1 VMSKETTAL
10 MDPETQSYRLP
21 RIVVPEKYEIT
32 LEPDLVNFTFAGEE
46 TIHVIVSDSTD
57 HILMNA
63 LELEIQEA
71 TISNSRNEEFK
82 ADITL
87 DTENE
92 RVKLS
97 FGKSLGSG
105 SWKLHLKFTGILND
119 KLHGFYRSTYKDAE
133 GQTKVIATTQFEA
146 TDARRAFPC
155 WDEPDFK
162 AVYKVTLI
170 VDETLTAISNAKIK
184 KEIMI
189 PERAKKQVLFHD
201 TMKMSTYLV
210 AFIVGEFEATP
221 VIDADGTP
229 VRVWAPPGK
238 LHLAKFAEGIAQ
250 HSLTFFNSYYGL
262 KYPGDKLEL
271 IAIPDFAF
279 GAMENLGAVTF
290 RETALLVDE
299 KTASH
304 AELERVADV
313 VAHEI
318 AHMWFGDLATMKWWN
333 GIWLNEAFA
342 TFMEMLAVDSW
353 KPEWKRWESFGVSRA
368 QAFATDGLKSTRT
381 IEFPVR
387 RPEEAQGMFDILTYE
402 KGASVLRMLEQ
413 FLGPEVFRRG
423 ISFYLAKH
431 KYSNTETNDLWDAIE
446 ESSKQPVRDMMDSW
460 IFQEGHPLVSV
471 ELDKSGK
478 ALTFKQQRFM
488 YASADDSGKG
498 KDTLFHVPIMVK
510 VKSGKSVL
518 SEKFLLTE
526 ETHTLN
532 FEDKVQYVV
541 VNEGGHGF
549 YRVRYSPDLLRALTM
564 KREETLNAIERFNLV
579 NDTWA
584 AVLAGLQP
592 LSEYLEMIRSFEDE
606 TDKNVWTV
614 IAGSLQYLERVT
626 CGSPALKD
634 FTKSLCSPAFKR
646 LGWEL
651 KDGEDNLKRQLR
663 GLLALVLGTT
673 GDDEKVQAEARELY
687 AKYKADKASVG
698 SDVVPALVT
707 ILAHTGTVE
716 RYQEFE
722 NDYKN
727 ASSPQ
732 EEDRF
737 MYSLTAFQDKEL
749 LKQTLE
755 KTLTGSF
762 RTQNAPFVVRMV
774 LQNSA
779 ARDVAWPFVKENWQR
794 IIKTF
799 PEVSLP
805 RMSEGVTGLVSDELL
820 KETRQFFK
828 DNPIRQ
834 GKKLIEQNLEKQSVA
849 VALKNREAK
858 TLKTF

>member
-1 VMSKETTAL
+1 MMSKETTAL
-10 MDPETQSYRLP
+10 MDPETLSYRLP

-46 TIHVIVSDSTD
+46 TVHVIVSDSTD
-57 HILMNA
+57 HLVMNA
-63 LELEIQEA
+63 LELEIQDA
-71 TISNSRNEEFK
+71 TISNSRNEEVK
-82 ADITL
+82 AVITM
-87 DTENE
+87 DAENE
-92 RVKLS
+92 RVKLN
-97 FGKSLGSG
+97 FGKSLSPG
-105 SWKLHLKFTGILND
+105 SWKLHLRFRGILND
-119 KLHGFYRSTYKDAE
+119 KLHGFYRSTYKDSD
-133 GQTKVIATTQFEA
+133 GLTKVIATTQFEA

-170 VDETLTAISNAKIK
+170 VDENLTAISNARIK
-184 KEIMI
+184 KEIML
-189 PERAKKQVLFHD
+189 PERGKKQVLFHD

-210 AFIVGEFEATP
+210 AFIVGEFEATS

-229 VRVWAPPGK
+229 IRVWATPGK

-250 HSLTFFNSYYGL
+250 HSLTFFNAYYGL

-304 AELERVADV
+304 AEMERVADV

-381 IEFPVR
+381 IEFPVK
-387 RPEEAQGMFDILTYE
+387 RPEEAQGMFDILTYQ

-423 ISFYLAKH
+423 ISFYLSKH

-446 ESSKQPVRDMMDSW
+446 ESSKQPVREMMDSW

-471 ELDKSGK
+471 ELDKTGK
-478 ALTFKQQRFM
+478 SLTFKQQRFL
-488 YASADDSGKG
+488 YASADEGGKDSG
-498 KDTLFHVPIMVK
+498 TLFHVPVMIRAK
-510 VKSGKSVL
+510 VGKSVV
-518 SEKFLLTE
+518 SQKFLLTE
-526 ETHTLN
+526 PTHTLN
-532 FEDKVQYVV
+532 FEDKVQHVV

-549 YRVRYSPDLLRALTM
+549 YHVRYAPDLLRSLTL
-564 KREETLNAIERFNLV
+564 KREETLKPIERFNLV
-579 NDTWA
+579 NDAWA

-592 LSEYLEMIRSFEDE
+592 LSEYLELIKSFDEE

-614 IAGSLQYLERVT
+614 IVGSLQYLERVT
-626 CGSPALKD
+626 GDNPALKE
-634 FTKSLCSPAFKR
+634 FTKTLCSPAFKL
-646 LGWEL
+646 LGWET

-663 GLLALVLGTT
+663 GLLALVLGTI
-673 GDDEKVQAEARELY
+673 GDDKKVQDEARELY
-687 AKYKADKASVG
+687 GKYKADKGSVS

-707 ILAHTGTVE
+707 ILAHTGSAE
-716 RYQEFE
+716 RYEEFE

-732 EEDRF
+732 EEERF
-737 MYSLTAFQDKEL
+737 MYSLAAFQQREL
-749 LKQTLE
+749 LNQTLE
-755 KTLTGSF
+755 KTLNGSF
-762 RTQNAPFVVRMV
+762 RTQNAPFVLRLV
-774 LQNSA
+774 LLNTS
-779 ARDVAWPFVKENWQR
+779 ARDIAWLFVKTNWGK

-799 PEVSLP
+799 PEVSLS
-805 RMSEGVTGLVSDELL
+805 RLSEGVTGLVSDELL
-820 KETRQFFK
+820 KETRQFFI
-828 DNPIRQ
+828 DNPVRQ
-834 GKKLIEQNLEKQSVA
+834 GKKTIEQNLEKQSVA
-849 VALKNREAK
+849 VALKNREVK

>member
-1 VMSKETTAL
+1 
-10 MDPETQSYRLP
+10 
-21 RIVVPEKYEIT
+21 
-32 LEPDLVNFTFAGEE
+32 
-46 TIHVIVSDSTD
+46 
-57 HILMNA
+57 
-63 LELEIQEA
+63 
-71 TISNSRNEEFK
+71 
-82 ADITL
+82 
-87 DTENE
+87 
-92 RVKLS
+92 
-97 FGKSLGSG
+97 
-105 SWKLHLKFTGILND
+105 
-119 KLHGFYRSTYKDAE
+119 
-133 GQTKVIATTQFEA
+133 
-146 TDARRAFPC
+146 
-155 WDEPDFK
+155 
-162 AVYKVTLI
+162 
-170 VDETLTAISNAKIK
+170 
-184 KEIMI
+184 
-189 PERAKKQVLFHD
+189 
-201 TMKMSTYLV
+201 
-210 AFIVGEFEATP
+210 
-221 VIDADGTP
+221 
-229 VRVWAPPGK
+229 
-238 LHLAKFAEGIAQ
+238 
-250 HSLTFFNSYYGL
+250 
-262 KYPGDKLEL
+262 
-271 IAIPDFAF
+271 
-279 GAMENLGAVTF
+279 
-290 RETALLVDE
+290 
-299 KTASH
+299 
-304 AELERVADV
+304 
-313 VAHEI
+313 
-318 AHMWFGDLATMKWWN
+318 
-333 GIWLNEAFA
+333 
-342 TFMEMLAVDSW
+342 
-353 KPEWKRWESFGVSRA
+353 
-368 QAFATDGLKSTRT
+368 
-381 IEFPVR
+381 
-387 RPEEAQGMFDILTYE
+387 
-402 KGASVLRMLEQ
+402 
-413 FLGPEVFRRG
+413 
-423 ISFYLAKH
+423 
-431 KYSNTETNDLWDAIE
+431 
-446 ESSKQPVRDMMDSW
+446 MMDSW

-478 ALTFKQQRFM
+478 ALTFKQQRFL
-488 YASADDSGKG
+488 YASADDSGRG

-592 LSEYLEMIRSFEDE
+592 LSEYLEMIKSFEDE

-614 IAGSLQYLERVT
+614 IAGSLQYLDRVT

-707 ILAHTGTVE
+707 ILAHTGAVE

-755 KTLTGSF
+755 KTLNGSF

>member
-1 VMSKETTAL
+1 
-10 MDPETQSYRLP
+10 
-21 RIVVPEKYEIT
+21 
-32 LEPDLVNFTFAGEE
+32 
-46 TIHVIVSDSTD
+46 
-57 HILMNA
+57 
-63 LELEIQEA
+63 
-71 TISNSRNEEFK
+71 
-82 ADITL
+82 
-87 DTENE
+87 
-92 RVKLS
+92 
-97 FGKSLGSG
+97 
-105 SWKLHLKFTGILND
+105 
-119 KLHGFYRSTYKDAE
+119 
-133 GQTKVIATTQFEA
+133 
-146 TDARRAFPC
+146 
-155 WDEPDFK
+155 
-162 AVYKVTLI
+162 
-170 VDETLTAISNAKIK
+170 
-184 KEIMI
+184 
-189 PERAKKQVLFHD
+189 
-201 TMKMSTYLV
+201 
-210 AFIVGEFEATP
+210 
-221 VIDADGTP
+221 
-229 VRVWAPPGK
+229 
-238 LHLAKFAEGIAQ
+238 
-250 HSLTFFNSYYGL
+250 LTFFNAYYGL

-304 AELERVADV
+304 AEMERVADV

-387 RPEEAQGMFDILTYE
+387 RPEEAQGMFDILTYQ

-423 ISFYLAKH
+423 ISFYLSKH

-478 ALTFKQQRFM
+478 SLTFKQQRFL
-488 YASADDSGKG
+488 YASADDAAKG
-498 KDTLFHVPIMVK
+498 SDTLFHVPIMIKVK
-510 VKSGKSVL
+510 VGKSVV
-518 SEKFLLTE
+518 SQKFLLTGP
-526 ETHTLN
+526 THTLN
-532 FEDKVQYVV
+532 FEDKVQHVV

-549 YRVRYSPDLLRALTM
+549 YHVHYSPDLLRVLTL
-564 KREETLNAIERFNLV
+564 KRDETLEPIERFNLV

-592 LSEYLEMIRSFEDE
+592 LSEYLELIKSFDDE

-614 IAGSLQYLERVT
+614 IAGSLQYLERVA
-626 CGSPALKD
+626 GESQALKD
-634 FTKSLCSPAFKR
+634 FTKTLCSPAFKR
-646 LGWEL
+646 LGWEP

-673 GDDEKVQAEARELY
+673 GNDKKVQDEARELY
-687 AKYKADKASVG
+687 AKYKNDQASVG

-707 ILAHTGTVE
+707 ILAHTGSVE

-722 NDYKN
+722 NDFKN

-732 EEDRF
+732 EEERF
-737 MYSLTAFQDKEL
+737 MYSLASFQNKEL

-755 KTLTGSF
+755 KSLNGSF
-762 RTQNAPFVVRMV
+762 RTQNAPFVVRLV
-774 LQNSA
+774 LLNPA
-779 ARDVAWPFVKENWQR
+779 ARDVAWPFVKDNWQK
-794 IIKTF
+794 ILKAF

-805 RMSEGVTGLVSDELL
+805 RLSEGVTGLVSDELL

-834 GKKLIEQNLEKQSVA
+834 GKKTIEQNLEKQSVA
-849 VALKNREAK
+849 VALKNREVK

>member
-1 VMSKETTAL
+1 
-10 MDPETQSYRLP
+10 
-21 RIVVPEKYEIT
+21 
-32 LEPDLVNFTFAGEE
+32 
-46 TIHVIVSDSTD
+46 
-57 HILMNA
+57 
-63 LELEIQEA
+63 
-71 TISNSRNEEFK
+71 
-82 ADITL
+82 
-87 DTENE
+87 
-92 RVKLS
+92 
-97 FGKSLGSG
+97 
-105 SWKLHLKFTGILND
+105 
-119 KLHGFYRSTYKDAE
+119 
-133 GQTKVIATTQFEA
+133 
-146 TDARRAFPC
+146 
-155 WDEPDFK
+155 
-162 AVYKVTLI
+162 
-170 VDETLTAISNAKIK
+170 
-184 KEIMI
+184 
-189 PERAKKQVLFHD
+189 
-201 TMKMSTYLV
+201 MKMSTYLV
-210 AFIVGEFEATP
+210 AFIVGEFEATS

-229 VRVWAPPGK
+229 IRVWATPGK

-250 HSLTFFNSYYGL
+250 HSLTFFNAYYGL

-304 AELERVADV
+304 AEMERVADV

-368 QAFATDGLKSTRT
+368 QAFNTDGLKSTRT
-381 IEFPVR
+381 IEFPVK
-387 RPEEAQGMFDILTYE
+387 RPEEAQGMFDILTYQ

-423 ISFYLAKH
+423 ISFYLSKH

-446 ESSKQPVRDMMDSW
+446 ESSKQPVREMMDSW

-471 ELDKSGK
+471 ELDKAGK
-478 ALTFKQQRFM
+478 ALTFKQQRFL
-488 YASADDSGKG
+488 YASADDAGKG
-498 KDTLFHVPIMVK
+498 SETLFHVPVMIRVK
-510 VKSGKSVL
+510 VGKSTV
-518 SEKFLLTE
+518 SQKFLLTE
-526 ETHTLN
+526 QTHTLN
-532 FEDKVQYVV
+532 FEDKVHHVV

-549 YRVRYSPDLLRALTM
+549 YHVRYSPDLLRALTL
-564 KREETLNAIERFNLV
+564 KRDETLMPIERFNLV

-584 AVLAGLQP
+584 AVLAGIQP
-592 LSEYLEMIRSFEDE
+592 LSEYLEMLKSFDDE

-626 CGSPALKD
+626 GDSPALKD
-634 FTKSLCSPAFKR
+634 FTKTLCSPAFKR
-646 LGWEL
+646 LGWET
-651 KDGEDNLKRQLR
+651 KEGEDNLNRQLR
-663 GLLALVLGTT
+663 GLLALVLGTI
-673 GDDEKVQAEARELY
+673 GDDKKVQDEARELY
-687 AKYKADKASVG
+687 NKYKADKGSVG

-707 ILAHTGTVE
+707 ILAHTGSAE

-737 MYSLTAFQDKEL
+737 MYSLASFQKKDL

-755 KTLTGSF
+755 KTLNGSF
-762 RTQNAPFVVRMV
+762 RTQNAPFVLRVV
-774 LQNSA
+774 LLNTA
-779 ARDVAWPFVKENWQR
+779 ARDIAWPFVKENWQK
-794 IIKTF
+794 ILKTF
-799 PEVSLP
+799 PEVSLS
-805 RMSEGVTGLVSDELL
+805 RLSEGVTGLVSDELL
-820 KETRQFFK
+820 KETRQFFT

-834 GKKLIEQNLEKQSVA
+834 GKKTIEQNLEKQSVA